1 MLNTLRL
8 PKLQHFR
15 RGVGVFI
22 HYAFMRTTIDL
33 PDVLFRKTKA
43 FAAIKGC
50 SLKDVIVR
58 AVQRE
63 TESVAARKPNAKKT
77 PFKTSHIRLKD
88 GRKLGLDW
96 IRLR

>member
-1 MLNTLRL
+1 MAYLCYY
-8 PKLQHFR
+8 
-15 RGVGVFI
+15 V
-22 HYAFMRTTIDL
+22 FMRTTIDL

-43 FAAIKGC
+43 LAALEGS

-63 TESVAARKPNAKKT
+63 TESVAARKRKAKKT

-88 GRKLGLDW
+88 GKKLDLTGFDFDDL
-96 IRLR
+96 LG